1 MTLTM
6 MATKNPSNVST
17 MGALIVLVALALLT
31 ARSDAF
37 VSPPS
42 IVNANRV
49 LVPSQQQHN
58 NDRSSRLYSS
68 TASGSGFGVID
79 SWKLLPDGRIQGVMA
94 DTGDNVLT
102 SPLKKKNGLK
112 ESMTIRTVSGSRYEL
127 GMPAS
132 TASNQNVNSNERMSP
147 ARLGTPRATLPG
159 RNIPGFNVNSGSN
172 VRATQ
177 PLNSAP
183 TASQD
188 RVLREYM
195 ANKGRG
201 TATTATNNE
210 VDPDTGTALGKKN
223 KYLKPLVG
231 TASAL
236 AVGALLASTGTVSD
250 KGVDLSKLKNLP
262 DPTKVF
268 ESTKSLGFP
277 DIKALK
283 APAIP
288 SPGISLPKFE
298 GVSAPK
304 LPEVKLPEGI
314 KINVPDGVKNIGDS
328 ASGAIDDALDG
339 VGLKLPPSPFAKKSQ
354 VVSVGAGPY
363 RVPMPYLDEQVV
375 QAKKEAAEKEEADRI
390 QKIKAEEA
398 ARKKAEDLV
407 IAQQNKE
414 RELALKQRAEEEA
427 RIRQEADVRV
437 KKAEQETALLRA
449 EAEKETALLRA
460 EAEKETA
467 RLRSEAEK
475 ETARLRSEADKEAAR
490 LRSEA
495 EKEAARLRDEV
506 QRTKAEVEKTR
517 AEVEKTQL
525 DTLKKEKAAAEE
537 TARLKKDAEAALMKE
552 RAAKEE
558 FSQKLQAAEMA
569 QLSQAKDFTAKL
581 QAAQEAAEKERTLAV
596 ATAAAEKLAEE
607 AAVREAEAAAAATA
621 AIRKT
626 SVGASAARKATYPK
640 PSMTTYEAWQQRQQV
655 AYQTRINEVASGVK
669 KVEPV
674 APSLTSSS
682 SNENLST
689 FKRWQQS
696 VAAQQAV
703 SMSAQPVTAAFV
715 TGAPAP
721 VINKLVSGSTKLS
734 EVAKTLNG
742 DLGYTIAGSSAL
754 IGGITYGYMYQK
766 IQGELAE
773 YEDTQ
778 PPPTKETIVPPPP
791 TSSATVQPLPPIVP
805 PTKKTVAPP
814 PPASSATV
822 QPLPSI
828 VPPTKKIVVPPPP
841 GSSATVKPL
850 PPIVPPTRTVQAKQE
865 SATSATM
872 AIDAK
877 PYLDVLDD
885 GSASVTKSVSPR
897 PPKQSYSPFAGPPT
911 EVTKPPPANPSTPE
925 ATNNGGSYLES
936 MSNVSGGKP
945 SLKTSYSPF
954 SNSKETTGNDSLYN
968 TPSSES
974 SPIEE
979 KYEEPLKSDTSDT
992 SVIGASYLESMAGGD
1007 ESAKAT
1013 LKTSYSPFG
1022 TPKTF
1027 KTSSDSFNDDPLA
1040 INEESSTS
1048 EPLTTGALDSTTSS
1062 QGSYLNGL
1070 NDSNAPS
1077 GVKKSYSPFGR
1088 KPKEVN
1094 DNGLYSPGNS

>member
-1 MTLTM
+1 

-475 ETARLRSEADKEAAR
+475 E
-490 LRSEA
+490 
-495 EKEAARLRDEV
+495 AARLRDEV

-791 TSSATVQPLPPIVP
+791 TSSATVQPLP
-805 PTKKTVAPP
+805 
-814 PPASSATV
+814 
-822 QPLPSI
+822 SI